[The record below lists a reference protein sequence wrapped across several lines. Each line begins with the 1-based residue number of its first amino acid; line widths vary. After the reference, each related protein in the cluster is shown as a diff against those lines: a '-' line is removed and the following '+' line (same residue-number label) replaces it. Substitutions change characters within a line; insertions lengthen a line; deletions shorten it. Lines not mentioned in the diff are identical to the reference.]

1 MNDNSSKEEFLLI
14 YNDDDYDNQIMNDN
28 ISFMFKTQYDSSQ
41 HIPNYSGEN
50 GLYFSSKSVM
60 LMFI

>member
-1 MNDNSSKEEFLLI
+1 
-14 YNDDDYDNQIMNDN
+14 MNDN